1 MAEHEEKIEELNNC
15 GGLEKWLSD
24 QPISSFP
31 KYYPEK
37 GEKTYP
43 DRYLDLKT
51 ALVPLHNIVEKGA
64 MAAAVT
70 EWRAPICQEIKSLQ
84 QAKEREEDVNRLL
97 SALDADPI
105 VYLNQHGTG
114 HVNKVI
120 EKAYDMLVNF
130 TSGMLSPFEVFLLL
144 CSIQVHDTGNVFG
157 RNGHEK
163 GISKATQ
170 DVVSPIIPD
179 KPTQKI
185 IYRIAQVHS
194 GNVNAD
200 RDTIGVAISNSALLP
215 ESKLCDRTI
224 RSSLLAAT
232 LRFADELAD
241 DRSRADEKA
250 LDLSIV
256 PDASTLYHQYSRA
269 LHTVSIEKNPVNQTL
284 FLSLVYFIDSDLV
297 TKRFPKYD
305 GMQLLIDEIFLR
317 TQKVEQERRYCMR
330 YFSQYLP
337 IAEVRVKIEIDHR
350 YDLMKPWIITYTL
363 KENGYPSSGITIDC
377 LENTGAKVIAILNEN
392 GWGLQE

>member
-1 MAEHEEKIEELNNC
+1 MIGHEEKINKLSEYGSLEE
-15 GGLEKWLSD
+15 WLCA

-31 KYYPEK
+31 TYDPEK
-37 GEKTYP
+37 GEKPYP
-43 DRYLDLKT
+43 NRYHELKD

-64 MAAAVT
+64 MVAAVIKWKT
-70 EWRAPICQEIKSLQ
+70 EIRQEIETLKQ
-84 QAKEREEDVNRLL
+84 TKAGENDGDRLS

-157 RNGHEK
+157 RDGHEK
-163 GISKATQ
+163 AISKATQ
-170 DVVSPIIPD
+170 DVFSRIIPD
-179 KPTQKI
+179 MPTQKY

-194 GNVNAD
+194 GNVGAD
-200 RDTIGVAISNSALLP
+200 RDTIGAAISSSALLP
-215 ESKLCDRTI
+215 ESRLYDKSI
-224 RSSLLAAT
+224 RASLLAAI

-241 DRSRADEKA
+241 DSSRADDRA
-250 LDLSIV
+250 LDLGVV
-256 PDASTLYHQYSRA
+256 PDASAIYHQYSRA

-284 FLSLVYFIDSDLV
+284 YLSLEYFIGADLV

-305 GMQLLIDEIFLR
+305 GTQLLIDEIFLR
-317 TQKVEQERRYCMR
+317 TKKVEQERRYCMR
-330 YFSQYLP
+330 FFSQYLP

-350 YDLMKPWIITYTL
+350 DNLMNPWFITYTL
-363 KENGYPSSGITIDC
+363 KENGYPSSDIIIDC
-377 LENTGAKVIAILNEN
+377 RENTGDKVITALNEI